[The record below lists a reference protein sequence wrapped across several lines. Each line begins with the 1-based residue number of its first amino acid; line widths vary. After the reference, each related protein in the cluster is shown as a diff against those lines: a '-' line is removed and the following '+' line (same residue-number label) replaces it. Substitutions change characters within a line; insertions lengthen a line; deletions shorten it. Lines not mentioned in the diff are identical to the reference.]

1 MKDIIE
7 KGLLF
12 DFYGELLTDHQKE
25 VYSDLIN
32 NDLSISELAESY
44 GITRQAASDLIK
56 RIDRVLEGYEEKLK
70 LVKRFENIRKRVNEL
85 ENLSEEDRDYILR
98 EL

>member
-44 GITRQAASDLIK
+44 GITRQAASDLVK

-85 ENLSEEDRDYILR
+85 ENLSDEDRNYILR